1 MKNQMHNILE
11 AVNRGIRLALDD
23 YEDIED
29 NNQISKQEV
38 IQNDETIIE
47 KIRLHDLVRQLA
59 YYVAISEEGL
69 IELSHLAKKYGYKY
83 KVKDTDELKRI
94 VNFIGSTSYFTHTY
108 EFNQD
113 LLRVDLNF
121 LDVSGIKD
129 MGALFKNNYF
139 NGDISQWDV
148 SNVTNMWCMFNGAK
162 FNGDISQWDV
172 SNVETMAYMFENS
185 QFNQPIGNWNVQKNE
200 NFVRMFQNSP
210 FCQDISKWNCES
222 LKNYDQ
228 SYLDAIFSKTPMY
241 NKFEWYPEKLITN
254 IYKN

>member
-148 SNVTNMWCMFNGAK
+148 SNV
-162 FNGDISQWDV
+162 
-172 SNVETMAYMFENS
+172 ETMAYMFENS

-228 SYLDAIFSKTPMY
+228 SYLNSIFSKTPMY
-241 NKFEWYPEKLITN
+241 KKIELYPKKLIPN
-254 IYKN
+254 SFY

>member
-1 MKNQMHNILE
+1 MNQLMRMKIQMKKNQMHNIILE
-11 AVNRGIRLALDD
+11 AINRGIQIALDD
-23 YEDIED
+23 FEDIED

-148 SNVTNMWCMFNGAK
+148 SNV
-162 FNGDISQWDV
+162 
-172 SNVETMAYMFENS
+172 ETMAYMFENS
-185 QFNQPIGNWNVQKNE
+185 YFNQPIGNWNVQKNE

-228 SYLDAIFSKTPMY
+228 SYLNSIFSKTPMY
-241 NKFEWYPEKLITN
+241 KKIELYPKKLIPN
-254 IYKN
+254 SFY